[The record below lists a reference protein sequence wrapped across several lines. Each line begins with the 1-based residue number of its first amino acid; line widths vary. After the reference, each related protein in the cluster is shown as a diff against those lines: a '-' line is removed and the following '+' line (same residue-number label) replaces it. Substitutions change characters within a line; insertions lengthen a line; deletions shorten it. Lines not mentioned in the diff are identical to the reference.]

1 MSAASGVSSLAAPRR
16 ATWVV
21 ALLVALVACVV
32 AGIAAAGS
40 ATLTIAGLLG
50 VLLVAAAYWRP
61 PLAAY
66 LLLAGTPL
74 LAGVARGVVPV
85 LRPHEALGLLLG
97 AGVALRALTQ
107 VAGGHPLPLR
117 WTRLDTALVLLATA
131 GSFLPLL
138 WMLARGGTPDQQ
150 DVLYAATL
158 WKFYGVFL
166 LVRAAIR
173 TERQVARCLWICV
186 AVGVVVAAFA
196 MLESLLPS
204 AAALGDALF
213 PGDPGSGPSLG
224 RGAATLG
231 STIAVGDVM
240 AFDLAICLA
249 WAFLRDRGRRTALAL
264 APVFVLGALASGQ
277 FSGVLAVIVVVVAI
291 AVLSGRVV
299 RLIAVAVPTAVV
311 AGLLLWPVIA
321 GRLADLDPATGL
333 PQSWGVR
340 LQNLTVY
347 VWPQVFSG
355 WNWLLGVRP
364 TAFVD
369 VPTPYAP
376 QVYIESGHTW
386 LLWSGGVPLVLAYL
400 FFTWVAVR
408 QSGRVARSGRTAYA
422 VAGAAAFSAVLVTF
436 VLMTFDP
443 HLTTRGTADLMF
455 SLLGLS
461 AVGAGAL
468 ERHEDGFW

>member
-1 MSAASGVSSLAAPRR
+1 MSAVSGVSAVGAPRR
-16 ATWVV
+16 AVWVLV
-21 ALLVALVACVV
+21 LLVAAAACVLAALVASGPATVP
-32 AGIAAAGS
+32 AAA
-40 ATLTIAGLLG
+40 LLG

-66 LLLAGTPL
+66 LLHAGTPL
-74 LAGVARGVVPV
+74 LAGVARNGALSL

-97 AGVALRALTQ
+97 AGVVLRALTQ
-107 VAGGHPLPLR
+107 VASGHPLPLR

-138 WMLARGGTPDQQ
+138 WMLARGETPDQQ
-150 DVLYAATL
+150 DVLYAAAL
-158 WKFYGVFL
+158 WKFYGIFL
-166 LVRAAIR
+166 LVRAAVR
-173 TERQVARCLWICV
+173 TERQVARCLWICLS
-186 AVGVVVAAFA
+186 VGVVVAAVA
-196 MLESLLPS
+196 MAESLLPPV
-204 AAALGDALF
+204 AALGDALF

-240 AFDLAICLA
+240 AFDLAICLG
-249 WAFLRDRGRRTALAL
+249 WAFLQDRRRKTALVL
-264 APVFVLGALASGQ
+264 AAVFVLGAVASGQ
-277 FSGVLAVIVVVVAI
+277 FSGILAVVVVVVVMA
-291 AVLSGRVV
+291 ALTGRVA
-299 RLIAVAVPTAVV
+299 RLFAVAVPTGIA

-347 VWPQVFSG
+347 VWPQVFTG

-364 TAFVD
+364 TAVVE

-386 LLWSGGVPLVLAYL
+386 LLWSGGVPLFLAYL
-400 FFTWVAVR
+400 FFTWVALR
-408 QSGRVARSGRTAYA
+408 HSARVAGSGRTAYA
-422 VAGAAAFSAVLVTF
+422 VAGAAAACAVLVTF

-443 HLTTRGTADLMF
+443 HITMRGAADMLF
-455 SLLGLS
+455 SLLALAIVGERS
-461 AVGAGAL
+461 ARLGDVP
-468 ERHEDGFW
+468 